1 MKRKQFDFF
10 GCDGITIV
18 ASSRTAARALA
29 DAQMART
36 LSHAARNRT
45 RVHASV
51 NHPGY
56 AAVQEPLGDGG
67 YTTYFVTPS
76 GEIRAYC
83 TGSYGKKADEV
94 WAQHLAW
101 FETWLQQESPQAQHE
116 PQAA

>member
-36 LSHAARNRT
+36 LSHASRNRT
-45 RVHASV
+45 RVLASAE
-51 NHPGY
+51 HPGY
-56 AAVQEPLGDGG
+56 VAVQEPMGDGG
-67 YTTYFVTPS
+67 YATYFVTPC
-76 GEIRAYC
+76 GEVRAYC

-94 WAQHLAW
+94 WAQHLEW
-101 FETWLQQESPQAQHE
+101 FATWLQQETQQNQRPQ
-116 PQAA
+116 